1 MFSNY
6 NANKNRNSN
15 KDNKTRKVPFFWRR
29 RHILQKNSWFKD
41 NNKTKIYYLKL
52 NENENVIYQNVGK
65 KCQFWRRPGAPSS
78 PYIILIFPP
87 QLYSIYKKTQMRFVS
102 ELDCCESGLEDL
114 EGLLREEG
122 KCLYHAFPKGRTR
135 INR

>member
-15 KDNKTRKVPFFWRR
+15 KDNKTRKVPFFWKR

-65 KCQFWRRPGAPSS
+65 KCQF
-78 PYIILIFPP
+78 
-87 QLYSIYKKTQMRFVS
+87 
-102 ELDCCESGLEDL
+102 
-114 EGLLREEG
+114 
-122 KCLYHAFPKGRTR
+122 
-135 INR
+135 